1 MMAGASG
8 AWERGKRRSGGHAR
22 ANCIGGISIIQ
33 GQGELSPHTFPH
45 TSLHTS
51 PPPPLQDVS
60 IAQDYSDLLALM
72 LPTSLTY
79 LHITNACHL
88 MMYNAITSRCGE
100 AGLAGQ
106 CRICV
111 LGAGLHPVT
120 VSGVYRAIEAGGAG
134 AEHIA
139 TNGSILLAA
148 RPLG

>member
-1 MMAGASG
+1 M
-8 AWERGKRRSGGHAR
+8 GGTHGPTALEEYQSSKAR
-22 ANCIGGISIIQ
+22 ESYLLTHFPTH
-33 GQGELSPHTFPH
+33 LSTH
-45 TSLHTS
+45 L
-51 PPPPLQDVS
+51 PPPPVQDVS

-111 LGAGLHPVT
+111 LGAWPA
-120 VSGVYRAIEAGGAG
+120 SCD
-134 AEHIA
+134 
-139 TNGSILLAA
+139 S
-148 RPLG
+148 